1 MKCSSPVQISS
12 DLSLHSLSYKSFRY
26 FSLESWISNY
36 TIFCQFEKR
45 IEDEKFVEKFGSN
58 GVKTFYLSYS
68 VREKYLKLLK
78 FIQLAFFQLFISIEN
93 KHSWKI
99 FDTIIFSSL
108 RLETNFQFLFSKE
121 KDNLR
126 GYVFHT
132 IDWRLIREWENGFK
146 SRMTIDEIKIKI
158 INFYLYR
165 ESHCPGRR
173 RRRRKSS
180 HRLYLF
186 HRDEIKEKT
195 GKDKV

>member
-12 DLSLHSLSYKSFRY
+12 DLSLLCRISRFATFPSNRV
-26 FSLESWISNY
+26 SNY

-68 VREKYLKLLK
+68 IREKYLKLLK

-126 GYVFHT
+126 GYVFYT
-132 IDWRLIREWENGFK
+132 VDWRLIREWENGFK

-173 RRRRKSS
+173 RRRRRKSS

>member
-12 DLSLHSLSYKSFRY
+12 DLSLLCRISRFTTFLSNLQLYNFLSIRKK
-26 FSLESWISNY
+26 NK
-36 TIFCQFEKR
+36 TK
-45 IEDEKFVEKFGSN
+45 DEKFVAEKFGSN
-58 GVKTFYLSYS
+58 GVETFYLSYS

-126 GYVFHT
+126 GYVFYT
-132 IDWRLIREWENGFK
+132 VDWRLIREWENGFK